1 MNRRVTIQTPLG
13 EALQFRQLVGREA
26 LSQLYAFDI
35 ELLGNSNAL
44 DPKALLGKA
53 ATVAV
58 ETEGGVRHLGG
69 IATRFGLQQEDAR
82 HSFYRLRLRPW
93 LWLATRRSDFRIF
106 QAKSVPDILMEVLAT
121 YGYPVEKKLTRAD
134 YRRWDY
140 CVQYHES
147 DFDFVARLCELEGI
161 YFYFRH
167 EAAQHVLVFADDI
180 AGSHSPLPGGE
191 EVRYHPLEKSGM
203 AGGPGQR
210 ERIYAWE
217 TAEDV
222 RPGHHYNDDYDF
234 EKPKAELSHL
244 RQMPPG
250 HDHDSHEQ
258 YEWPGGFTQ
267 HGDGETYARIRNEE
281 QLSQRSRV
289 TGRSNL
295 RELATGHTL
304 RLTGHPRADQNQQY
318 LLVGVSYHLQETL
331 QASEGKEGT
340 EGSVQ
345 RFAFDAQATSYP
357 WRPARTTARP
367 RTRGPQTA
375 MVVGPQGEQIWTDQ
389 YGRIKVQFH
398 WDRLGQ
404 DNENSSCWV
413 RVSTAWA
420 GSTFGMTSVPRIGM
434 EVIVDFLNGDPD
446 YPIVTGCVHNA
457 DTMPAWELPGQKH
470 LSGIRSRELGGG
482 RSNHLVLD
490 DTQGKIQAQ
499 LRSDHQASQLSVGHI
514 GRIEDTAGR
523 QEPRG
528 QGFELRTDG
537 HGALRAAK
545 GLLVTTE
552 PRVNAQAHTTDMGET
567 VARLTQARD
576 LHEGLSEAA
585 QAAKAHEAG
594 DQDEVTQGLKEQNDA
609 IKGQGGG
616 NSAQGE
622 FPELQEPHLVL
633 ASKAGIQSAAQG
645 STHIASNEHNAV
657 TSGGHTS
664 VSAGKSFL
672 VSAKNAVRM
681 FAHKAGMKLVAAS
694 ADIDISALK
703 DSVNV
708 LAKLNITQTANKI
721 TISAKEEVVINGG
734 SSYSRWNSGGIE
746 HGTSGTWREHASVHS
761 LVGPASEGKPS
772 LPNPTPLPRGQLDLY
787 HQYIKQSGEKRQG
800 VAQGDYTV
808 VDSEGGTHAGTLD
821 RNGFA
826 SVAGLPIGTAKV
838 TFGKDPRD
846 PWDEGSYFGTPDEWK
861 AKGATAGGGGE
872 SGSGVSGIGAEGGMG
887 SALGAVG
894 TGAMNGAQGL
904 LAGGGNALGA
914 AGALAGVAGLSSKA
928 AGAIGQVTQAAGVA
942 QQAVSAAQAV
952 QQGGAKALLGQASQ
966 AASGMAIQA
975 AGAKLGPMGVPITG
989 VMSGAV
995 NGGMNGV
1002 VNGAVN
1008 GTVNGAVNGAVG
1020 GAAGALKPGV
1030 STVAGNALPAGRT
1043 PGFMG

>member
-1 MNRRVTIQTPLG
+1 MSRRVSIQTPLG

-35 ELLGNSNAL
+35 ELLGSSNGI

-58 ETEGGVRHLGG
+58 ETEGGVRYLGG

-82 HSFYRLRLRPW
+82 HSFYRLQLRPW

-106 QAKSVPDILMEVLAT
+106 QGKSVPDIVMEVLGS
-121 YGYPVEKKLTRAD
+121 YGYPIEKKLTRGD

-147 DFDFVARLCELEGI
+147 DFNFVSRLCELEGL
-161 YFYFRH
+161 YFHFRH
-167 EAAQHVLVFADDI
+167 EASQHVLVFADDI
-180 AGSHSPLPGGE
+180 ANSHNPLPGGE

-203 AGGPGQR
+203 GQR

-217 TAEDV
+217 IAEEV

-250 HDHDSHEQ
+250 HDHDAYEQ
-258 YEWPGGFTQ
+258 YEWPGGFVQ

-281 QLSQRSRV
+281 QLSQRNRV

-318 LLVGVSYHLQETL
+318 LLVGVSYHLQENL
-331 QASEGKEGT
+331 QASEGADGT

-345 RFAFDAQATSYP
+345 RFAFEAQPTSYA
-357 WRPARTTARP
+357 WRPPRTTPRP

-375 MVVGPQGEQIWTDQ
+375 KVVGPAGEEIWTDQ

-398 WDRLGQ
+398 WDRIGQ

-420 GSTFGMTSVPRIGM
+420 GTTFGMTSVPRIGM

-482 RSNHLVLD
+482 RGNHIVLD
-490 DTQGKIQAQ
+490 DTAGKIQAQ

-523 QEPRG
+523 KEPRG

-537 HGALRAAK
+537 HGAVRSAK

-552 PRVNAQAHTTDMGET
+552 ARANAQAHMTDMGET
-567 VARLTQARD
+567 VGRLTQARD
-576 LHEGLSEAA
+576 MHEGLSEVARGA
-585 QAAKAHEAG
+585 QAHDAG
-594 DQDEVTQGLKEQNDA
+594 DQDEVTEILKAQNDA
-609 IKGQGGG
+609 IRGQGG
-616 NSAQGE
+616 NREQGD
-622 FPELQEPHLVL
+622 FPEFQEPHLTL
-633 ASKAGIQSAAQG
+633 ASARGLQTVAQG
-645 STHIASNEHNAV
+645 STHIVSSEHTAL

-664 VSAGKSFL
+664 VSAGKSLL
-672 VSAKNAVRM
+672 VSVQSAIRL
-681 FAHKAGMKLVAAS
+681 FAAKAGMRLVAAS
-694 ADIDISALK
+694 ADIDIKALK

-721 TISAKEEVVINGG
+721 TIQAKEEVVINGG
-734 SSYSRWNSGGIE
+734 SSYSRWSSGGIE
-746 HGTSGTWREHASVHS
+746 HGTSGTWREHAAVHS
-761 LVGPASEGKPS
+761 LVGPASEGKPA
-772 LPNPTPLPRGQLDLY
+772 LPNPPQVPKGQLDLY
-787 HQYIKQSGEKRQG
+787 HQYIKPTGEKHQG
-800 VAQGDYTV
+800 VAQGDFTV

-846 PWDEGSYFGTPDEWK
+846 PWEEGSYFGTPQDWK
-861 AKGATAGGGGE
+861 GKAPAGGGFDAAGAA
-872 SGSGVSGIGAEGGMG
+872 SGVSGLLGG
-887 SALGAVG
+887 
-894 TGAMNGAQGL
+894 
-904 LAGGGNALGA
+904 AGGGA
-914 AGALAGVAGLSSKA
+914 A
-928 AGAIGQVTQAAGVA
+928 
-942 QQAVSAAQAV
+942 AAQA
-952 QQGGAKALLGQASQ
+952 GGAGPRPQ
-966 AASGMAIQA
+966 
-975 AGAKLGPMGVPITG
+975 GARQLGP
-989 VMSGAV
+989 
-995 NGGMNGV
+995 
-1002 VNGAVN
+1002 
-1008 GTVNGAVNGAVG
+1008 
-1020 GAAGALKPGV
+1020 AAA
-1030 STVAGNALPAGRT
+1030 APAPAPQPR
-1043 PGFMG
+1043 

>member
-1 MNRRVTIQTPLG
+1 MSRRVSIQTPLG

-35 ELLGNSNAL
+35 ELLGSSNGI

-58 ETEGGVRHLGG
+58 ETEGGVRYLGG

-82 HSFYRLRLRPW
+82 HSFYRLQLRPW

-106 QAKSVPDILMEVLAT
+106 QGKSVPDIVMEVLGS
-121 YGYPVEKKLTRAD
+121 YGYPIEKKLTRGD

-147 DFDFVARLCELEGI
+147 DFNFVSRLCELEGL
-161 YFYFRH
+161 YFHFRH
-167 EAAQHVLVFADDI
+167 EASQHVLVFADDI
-180 AGSHSPLPGGE
+180 ANSHNPLPGGE

-203 AGGPGQR
+203 GQR

-217 TAEDV
+217 IAEEV

-250 HDHDSHEQ
+250 HDHDAYEQ
-258 YEWPGGFTQ
+258 YEWPGGFVQ

-281 QLSQRSRV
+281 QLSQRNRV

-318 LLVGVSYHLQETL
+318 LLVGVSYHLQENL
-331 QASEGKEGT
+331 QASEGADGT

-345 RFAFDAQATSYP
+345 RFAFEAQPTSYA
-357 WRPARTTARP
+357 WRPQRTTPRP

-375 MVVGPQGEQIWTDQ
+375 KVVGPAGEEIWTDQ

-398 WDRLGQ
+398 WDRIGQ

-420 GSTFGMTSVPRIGM
+420 GTTFGMTSVPRIGM

-482 RSNHLVLD
+482 RGNHIVLD
-490 DTQGKIQAQ
+490 DTAGKIQAQ

-523 QEPRG
+523 KEPRG

-537 HGALRAAK
+537 HGAVRSAK

-552 PRVNAQAHTTDMGET
+552 ARANAQAHMTDMGET
-567 VARLTQARD
+567 VGRLTQARD
-576 LHEGLSEAA
+576 MHEGLSEVARGA
-585 QAAKAHEAG
+585 QAHDAG
-594 DQDEVTQGLKEQNDA
+594 DQDEVTEILKAQNDA
-609 IKGQGGG
+609 IRGQGG
-616 NSAQGE
+616 NREQGD
-622 FPELQEPHLVL
+622 FPEFQEPHLTL
-633 ASKAGIQSAAQG
+633 ASARGLQTVAQG
-645 STHIASNEHNAV
+645 STHIVSSEHTAL

-664 VSAGKSFL
+664 VSAGKSLL
-672 VSAKNAVRM
+672 VSVQSAIRL
-681 FAHKAGMKLVAAS
+681 FAAKAGMRLVAAS
-694 ADIDISALK
+694 ADIDIKALK

-721 TISAKEEVVINGG
+721 TIQAKEEVVINGG
-734 SSYSRWNSGGIE
+734 SSYSRWSSGGIE
-746 HGTSGTWREHASVHS
+746 HGTSGTWREHAAVHS
-761 LVGPASEGKPS
+761 LVGPASEGKPA
-772 LPNPTPLPRGQLDLY
+772 LPNPPQVPKGQLDLY
-787 HQYIKQSGEKRQG
+787 HQYIKPTGEKHQG
-800 VAQGDYTV
+800 VAQGDFTV

-846 PWDEGSYFGTPDEWK
+846 PWEEGSYFGTPQDWK
-861 AKGATAGGGGE
+861 GKAPAGGGFDAAGAA
-872 SGSGVSGIGAEGGMG
+872 SGVSGLLGG
-887 SALGAVG
+887 
-894 TGAMNGAQGL
+894 
-904 LAGGGNALGA
+904 AGGGA
-914 AGALAGVAGLSSKA
+914 AAALAGVAGTGSKA
-928 AGAIGQVTQAAGVA
+928 ASLLGQASEAAATA
-942 QQAVSAAQAV
+942 QQAVGAAQAIR
-952 QQGGAKALLGQASQ
+952 QGGAKAMLGQARQ
-966 AASGMAIQA
+966 AATGMAAQA
-975 AGAKLGPMGVPITG
+975 AGARLGPMGAPVTAIANMAGG
-989 VMSGAV
+989 VAK
-995 NGGMNGV
+995 GGLP
-1002 VNGAVN
+1002 A
-1008 GTVNGAVNGAVG
+1008 
-1020 GAAGALKPGV
+1020 AAGTPAL
-1030 STVAGNALPAGRT
+1030 AGRT

>member
-1 MNRRVTIQTPLG
+1 MNRRVSIQTPLG
-13 EALQFRQLVGREA
+13 DALQFRQLVGREA
-26 LSQLYAFDI
+26 LSQLYSFDVD
-35 ELLGNSNAL
+35 LLGNSNAL
-44 DPKALLGKA
+44 DPKAMLGKA
-53 ATVAV
+53 ASVTV
-58 ETEGGVRHLGG
+58 ETEGGVRYLGG

-106 QAKSVPDILMEVLAT
+106 QGKRVPEILTEVLGS
-121 YGYPVEKKLTRAD
+121 YGYPVEQKLSRGD
-134 YRRWDY
+134 YRVWDY

-147 DFDFVARLCELEGI
+147 DFDFVSRLCELEGI
-161 YFYFRH
+161 YYYFRH
-167 EAAQHVLVFADDI
+167 EASQHVLVFADDI

-203 AGGPGQR
+203 GQR

-217 TAEDV
+217 IAEEV

-250 HDHDSHEQ
+250 HDHDGYEQ

-281 QLSQRSRV
+281 QLTQRSRV
-289 TGRSNL
+289 TGRANL
-295 RELATGHTL
+295 REMATGHTL
-304 RLTGHPRADQNQQY
+304 RLTGHPKADQNQQY
-318 LLVGVSYHLQETL
+318 LLVGVSYHLQENL
-331 QASEGKEGT
+331 QASEGAEGA

-345 RFAFDAQATSYP
+345 RFAFDAQPTSYP
-357 WRPARTTARP
+357 WRPARTTPKP

-398 WDRLGQ
+398 WDRIGQ
-404 DNENSSCWV
+404 ENEQSSCWV

-420 GSTFGMTSVPRIGM
+420 GATFGMTSVPRIGM

-482 RSNHLVLD
+482 RGNHLVLD

-537 HGALRAAK
+537 HGALRAAR

-552 PRVNAQAHTTDMGET
+552 PRANAQAHTTDMGET

-576 LHEGLSEAA
+576 LHEGLSQAA
-585 QAAKAHEAG
+585 QEAQAHEVG
-594 DQDEVTQGLKEQNDA
+594 DQDEVTQELKAQNDA
-609 IKGQGGG
+609 IKGQGG
-616 NSAQGE
+616 NPAQGE
-622 FPELQEPHLVL
+622 FPEFQAPHLAL

-645 STHIASNEHNAV
+645 STHVVSNEHNAL

-672 VSAKNAVRM
+672 VSAKNAVRL
-681 FAHKAGMKLVAAS
+681 FAHKAGMKLVAAT

-734 SSYSRWNSGGIE
+734 SSYSRWTSGGIE
-746 HGTSGTWREHASVHS
+746 HGTSGTWREHAAVHS

-772 LPNPTPLPRGQLDLY
+772 LPSPAPLPKGQLDLY
-787 HQYIKQSGEKRQG
+787 HQYIKPTGEKRQG

-846 PWDEGSYFGTPDEWK
+846 PWEEGSYFGTPDEWK
-861 AKGATAGGGGE
+861 AKGANAGGAAGAGGGVSGLAG
-872 SGSGVSGIGAEGGMG
+872 SGSGAGAAAGGFG
-887 SALGAVG
+887 SALGAAG
-894 TGAMNGAQGL
+894 TGAMSGVQGL
-904 LAGGGNALGA
+904 LAGGGNAAGA

-928 AGAIGQVTQAAGVA
+928 AGTIGQVTQAAGMA

-966 AASGMAIQA
+966 AATGMAVQA
-975 AGAKLGPMGVPITG
+975 AGAKLGPMGVPMTG
-989 VMSGAV
+989 VMGGA
-995 NGGMNGV
+995 
-1002 VNGAVN
+1002 
-1008 GTVNGAVNGAVG
+1008 VNGAVNGAMNGVAGGMAGGVAGGVG
-1020 GAAGALKPGV
+1020 AGGLKQGAA
-1030 STVAGNALPAGRT
+1030 TVAGNALPAGRT

>member
-1 MNRRVTIQTPLG
+1 MSRRVSIQTPLG

-35 ELLGNSNAL
+35 ELLGSSNGI

-58 ETEGGVRHLGG
+58 ETEGGVRYLGG

-82 HSFYRLRLRPW
+82 HSFYRLQLRPW

-106 QAKSVPDILMEVLAT
+106 QGKSVPDIVMEVLGS
-121 YGYPVEKKLTRAD
+121 YGYPIEKKLTRGD

-147 DFDFVARLCELEGI
+147 DFNFVSRLCELEGL
-161 YFYFRH
+161 YFHFRH
-167 EAAQHVLVFADDI
+167 EASQHVLVFADDI
-180 AGSHSPLPGGE
+180 ANSHNPLPGGE

-203 AGGPGQR
+203 GQR

-217 TAEDV
+217 IAEEV

-250 HDHDSHEQ
+250 HDHDAYEQ
-258 YEWPGGFTQ
+258 YEWPGGFVQ

-281 QLSQRSRV
+281 QLSQRNRV

-318 LLVGVSYHLQETL
+318 LLVGVSYHLQENL
-331 QASEGKEGT
+331 QASEGADGT

-345 RFAFDAQATSYP
+345 RFAFEAQPTSYA
-357 WRPARTTARP
+357 WRPPRTTPRP

-375 MVVGPQGEQIWTDQ
+375 KVVGPAGEEIWTDQ

-398 WDRLGQ
+398 WDRIGQ

-420 GSTFGMTSVPRIGM
+420 GTTFGMTSVPRIGM

-482 RSNHLVLD
+482 RGNHIVLD
-490 DTQGKIQAQ
+490 DTAGKIQAQ

-523 QEPRG
+523 KEPRG

-537 HGALRAAK
+537 HGAVRSAK

-552 PRVNAQAHTTDMGET
+552 ARANAQAHMTDMGET
-567 VARLTQARD
+567 VGRLTQARD
-576 LHEGLSEAA
+576 MHEGLSEVARGA
-585 QAAKAHEAG
+585 QAHDAG
-594 DQDEVTQGLKEQNDA
+594 DQDEVTEILKAQNDA
-609 IKGQGGG
+609 IRGQGG
-616 NSAQGE
+616 NREQGD
-622 FPELQEPHLVL
+622 FPEFQEPHLTL
-633 ASKAGIQSAAQG
+633 ASARGLQTVAQG
-645 STHIASNEHNAV
+645 STHIVSSEHTAL

-664 VSAGKSFL
+664 VSAGKSLL
-672 VSAKNAVRM
+672 VSVQSAIRL
-681 FAHKAGMKLVAAS
+681 FAAKAGMRLVAAS
-694 ADIDISALK
+694 ADIDIKALK

-721 TISAKEEVVINGG
+721 TIQAKEEVVINGG
-734 SSYSRWNSGGIE
+734 SSYSRWSSGGIE
-746 HGTSGTWREHASVHS
+746 HGTSGTWREHAAVHS
-761 LVGPASEGKPS
+761 LVGPASEGKPA
-772 LPNPTPLPRGQLDLY
+772 LPNPPQVPKGQLDLY
-787 HQYIKQSGEKRQG
+787 HQYIKPTGEKHQG
-800 VAQGDYTV
+800 VAQGDFTV

-846 PWDEGSYFGTPDEWK
+846 PWEEGSYFGTPQDWK
-861 AKGATAGGGGE
+861 GKAPAGGGFDAAGAA
-872 SGSGVSGIGAEGGMG
+872 SGVSGLLGG
-887 SALGAVG
+887 
-894 TGAMNGAQGL
+894 
-904 LAGGGNALGA
+904 AGGGA
-914 AGALAGVAGLSSKA
+914 AAALAGVAGTGSKA
-928 AGAIGQVTQAAGVA
+928 ASLLGQASEAAATA
-942 QQAVSAAQAV
+942 QQAVGAAQAIR
-952 QQGGAKALLGQASQ
+952 QGGAKAMLGQARQ
-966 AASGMAIQA
+966 AATGMATQA
-975 AGAKLGPMGVPITG
+975 AGARLGPMGAPVTAIAN
-989 VMSGAV
+989 MA
-995 NGGMNGV
+995 
-1002 VNGAVN
+1002 
-1008 GTVNGAVNGAVG
+1008 G
-1020 GAAGALKPGV
+1020 GAAKGGLPAAAGTPAL
-1030 STVAGNALPAGRT
+1030 AGRT

>member
-1 MNRRVTIQTPLG
+1 MSRRVSIQTPLG

-35 ELLGNSNAL
+35 ELLGSSNGI

-58 ETEGGVRHLGG
+58 ETEGGVRYLGG

-82 HSFYRLRLRPW
+82 HSFYRLQLRPW

-106 QAKSVPDILMEVLAT
+106 QGKSVPDIVMEVLGS
-121 YGYPVEKKLTRAD
+121 YGYPIEKKLTRGD

-147 DFDFVARLCELEGI
+147 DFNFVSRLCELEGL
-161 YFYFRH
+161 YFHFRH
-167 EAAQHVLVFADDI
+167 EASQHVLVFADDI
-180 AGSHSPLPGGE
+180 ANSHNPLPGGE

-203 AGGPGQR
+203 GQR

-217 TAEDV
+217 IAEEV

-250 HDHDSHEQ
+250 HDHDAYEQ
-258 YEWPGGFTQ
+258 YEWPGGFVQ

-281 QLSQRSRV
+281 QLSQRNRV

-318 LLVGVSYHLQETL
+318 LLVGVSYHLQENL
-331 QASEGKEGT
+331 QASEGADGT

-345 RFAFDAQATSYP
+345 RFAFEAQPTSYA
-357 WRPARTTARP
+357 WRPQRTTPRP

-375 MVVGPQGEQIWTDQ
+375 KVVGPAGEEIWTDQ

-398 WDRLGQ
+398 WDRIGQ

-420 GSTFGMTSVPRIGM
+420 GTTFGMTSVPRIGM

-482 RSNHLVLD
+482 RGNHIVLD
-490 DTQGKIQAQ
+490 DTAGKIQAQ

-523 QEPRG
+523 KEPRG

-537 HGALRAAK
+537 HGAVRSAK

-552 PRVNAQAHTTDMGET
+552 ARANAQAHMTDMGET
-567 VARLTQARD
+567 VGRLTQARD
-576 LHEGLSEAA
+576 MHEGLSEVARGA
-585 QAAKAHEAG
+585 QAHDAG
-594 DQDEVTQGLKEQNDA
+594 DQDEVTEILKAQNDA
-609 IKGQGGG
+609 IRGQGG
-616 NSAQGE
+616 NREQGD
-622 FPELQEPHLVL
+622 FPEFQEPHLTL
-633 ASKAGIQSAAQG
+633 ASARGLQTVAQG
-645 STHIASNEHNAV
+645 STHIVSSEHTAL

-664 VSAGKSFL
+664 VSAGKSLL
-672 VSAKNAVRM
+672 VSVQSAIRL
-681 FAHKAGMKLVAAS
+681 FAAKAGMRLVAAS
-694 ADIDISALK
+694 ADIDIKALK

-721 TISAKEEVVINGG
+721 TIQAKEEVVINGG
-734 SSYSRWNSGGIE
+734 SSYSRWSSGGIE
-746 HGTSGTWREHASVHS
+746 HGTSGTWREHAAVHS
-761 LVGPASEGKPS
+761 LVGPASEGKPA
-772 LPNPTPLPRGQLDLY
+772 LPNPPQVPKGQLDLY
-787 HQYIKQSGEKRQG
+787 HQYIKPTGEKHQG
-800 VAQGDYTV
+800 VAQGDFTV

-846 PWDEGSYFGTPDEWK
+846 PWEEGSYFGTPQDWK
-861 AKGATAGGGGE
+861 GKAPAGGGFDAAGAA
-872 SGSGVSGIGAEGGMG
+872 SGVSGLLGG
-887 SALGAVG
+887 
-894 TGAMNGAQGL
+894 
-904 LAGGGNALGA
+904 AGGGA
-914 AGALAGVAGLSSKA
+914 AAALAGVAGTGSKA
-928 AGAIGQVTQAAGVA
+928 ASLLGQASEAAATA
-942 QQAVSAAQAV
+942 QQAVGAAQAIR
-952 QQGGAKALLGQASQ
+952 QGGAKAMLGQARQ
-966 AASGMAIQA
+966 AATGMAAQA
-975 AGAKLGPMGVPITG
+975 AGARLGPMGAPVTAIANMAGG
-989 VMSGAV
+989 VAKG
-995 NGGMNGV
+995 
-1002 VNGAVN
+1002 
-1008 GTVNGAVNGAVG
+1008 
-1020 GAAGALKPGV
+1020 
-1030 STVAGNALPAGRT
+1030 
-1043 PGFMG
+1043 

>member
-1 MNRRVTIQTPLG
+1 MSRRVSIQTPLG

-35 ELLGNSNAL
+35 ELLGSSNGI

-58 ETEGGVRHLGG
+58 ETEGGVRYLGG

-82 HSFYRLRLRPW
+82 HSFYRLQLRPW

-106 QAKSVPDILMEVLAT
+106 QGKSVPDIVMEVLGS
-121 YGYPVEKKLTRAD
+121 YGYPIEKKLTRGD

-147 DFDFVARLCELEGI
+147 DFNFVSRLCELEGL
-161 YFYFRH
+161 YFHFRH
-167 EAAQHVLVFADDI
+167 EASQHVLVFADDI
-180 AGSHSPLPGGE
+180 ANSHNPLPGGE

-203 AGGPGQR
+203 GQR

-217 TAEDV
+217 IAEEV

-250 HDHDSHEQ
+250 HDHDAYEQ
-258 YEWPGGFTQ
+258 YEWPGGFVQ

-281 QLSQRSRV
+281 QLSQRNRV

-318 LLVGVSYHLQETL
+318 LLVGVSYHLQENL
-331 QASEGKEGT
+331 QASEGADGT

-345 RFAFDAQATSYP
+345 RFAFEAQPTSYA
-357 WRPARTTARP
+357 WRPPRTTPRP

-375 MVVGPQGEQIWTDQ
+375 KVVGPAGEEIWTDQ

-398 WDRLGQ
+398 WDRIGQ

-420 GSTFGMTSVPRIGM
+420 GTTFGMTSVPRIGM

-482 RSNHLVLD
+482 RGNHIVLD
-490 DTQGKIQAQ
+490 DTAGKIQAQ

-523 QEPRG
+523 KEPRG

-537 HGALRAAK
+537 HGAVRSAK

-552 PRVNAQAHTTDMGET
+552 ARANAQAHMTDMGET
-567 VARLTQARD
+567 VGRLTQARD
-576 LHEGLSEAA
+576 MHEGLSEVARGA
-585 QAAKAHEAG
+585 QAHDAG
-594 DQDEVTQGLKEQNDA
+594 DQDEVTEILKAQNDA
-609 IKGQGGG
+609 IRGQGG
-616 NSAQGE
+616 NREQGD
-622 FPELQEPHLVL
+622 FPEFQEPHLTL
-633 ASKAGIQSAAQG
+633 ASARGLQTVAQG
-645 STHIASNEHNAV
+645 STHIVSSEHTAL

-664 VSAGKSFL
+664 VSAGKSLL
-672 VSAKNAVRM
+672 VSVQSAIRL
-681 FAHKAGMKLVAAS
+681 FAAKAGMRLVAAS
-694 ADIDISALK
+694 ADIDIKALK

-721 TISAKEEVVINGG
+721 TIQAKEEVVINGG
-734 SSYSRWNSGGIE
+734 SSYSRWSSGGIE
-746 HGTSGTWREHASVHS
+746 HGTSGTWREHAAVHS
-761 LVGPASEGKPS
+761 LVGPASEGKPA
-772 LPNPTPLPRGQLDLY
+772 LPNPPQVPKGQLDLY
-787 HQYIKQSGEKRQG
+787 HQYIKPTGEKHQG
-800 VAQGDYTV
+800 VAQGDFTV

-846 PWDEGSYFGTPDEWK
+846 PWEEGSYFGTPQDWK
-861 AKGATAGGGGE
+861 GKAPAGGGFDAAGAA
-872 SGSGVSGIGAEGGMG
+872 SGVSGLLGG
-887 SALGAVG
+887 
-894 TGAMNGAQGL
+894 
-904 LAGGGNALGA
+904 AGGGA
-914 AGALAGVAGLSSKA
+914 AAALAGVAGTGSKA
-928 AGAIGQVTQAAGVA
+928 ASLLGQASEAAATA
-942 QQAVSAAQAV
+942 QQAVGAAQAIR
-952 QQGGAKALLGQASQ
+952 QGGAKAMLGQARQ
-966 AASGMAIQA
+966 AATGMATQA
-975 AGAKLGPMGVPITG
+975 AGARLGPMGAPVTAIANMAGG
-989 VMSGAV
+989 VAK
-995 NGGMNGV
+995 GGLP
-1002 VNGAVN
+1002 A
-1008 GTVNGAVNGAVG
+1008 
-1020 GAAGALKPGV
+1020 AAGTPAL
-1030 STVAGNALPAGRT
+1030 AGRT

>member
-1 MNRRVTIQTPLG
+1 MSRRVSIQTPLG

-35 ELLGNSNAL
+35 ELLGSSNGI

-58 ETEGGVRHLGG
+58 ETEGGVRYLGG

-82 HSFYRLRLRPW
+82 HSFYRLQLRPW

-106 QAKSVPDILMEVLAT
+106 QGKSVPDIVMEVLGS
-121 YGYPVEKKLTRAD
+121 YGYPIEKKLTRGD

-147 DFDFVARLCELEGI
+147 DFNFVSRLCELEGL
-161 YFYFRH
+161 YFHFRH
-167 EAAQHVLVFADDI
+167 EASQHVLVFADDI
-180 AGSHSPLPGGE
+180 ANSHNPLPGGE

-203 AGGPGQR
+203 GQR

-217 TAEDV
+217 IAEEV

-250 HDHDSHEQ
+250 HDHDAYEQ
-258 YEWPGGFTQ
+258 YEWPGGFVQ

-281 QLSQRSRV
+281 QLSQRNRV

-318 LLVGVSYHLQETL
+318 LLVGVSYHLQENL
-331 QASEGKEGT
+331 QASEGADGT

-345 RFAFDAQATSYP
+345 RFAFEAQPTSYA
-357 WRPARTTARP
+357 WRPQRTTPRP

-375 MVVGPQGEQIWTDQ
+375 KVVGPAGEEIWTDQ

-398 WDRLGQ
+398 WDRIGQ

-420 GSTFGMTSVPRIGM
+420 GTTFGMTSVPRIGM

-482 RSNHLVLD
+482 RGNHIVLD
-490 DTQGKIQAQ
+490 DTAGKIQAQ

-523 QEPRG
+523 KEPRG

-537 HGALRAAK
+537 HGAVRSAK

-552 PRVNAQAHTTDMGET
+552 ARANAQAHMTDMGET
-567 VARLTQARD
+567 VGRLTQARD
-576 LHEGLSEAA
+576 MHEGLSEVARGA
-585 QAAKAHEAG
+585 QAHDAG
-594 DQDEVTQGLKEQNDA
+594 DQDEVTEILKAQNDA
-609 IKGQGGG
+609 IRGQGG
-616 NSAQGE
+616 NREQGD
-622 FPELQEPHLVL
+622 FPEFQEPHLTL
-633 ASKAGIQSAAQG
+633 ASARGLQTVAQG
-645 STHIASNEHNAV
+645 STHIVSSEHTAL

-664 VSAGKSFL
+664 VSAGKSLL
-672 VSAKNAVRM
+672 VSVQSAIRL
-681 FAHKAGMKLVAAS
+681 FAAKAGMRLVAAS
-694 ADIDISALK
+694 ADIDIKALK

-721 TISAKEEVVINGG
+721 TIQAKEEVVINGG
-734 SSYSRWNSGGIE
+734 SSYSRWSSGGIE
-746 HGTSGTWREHASVHS
+746 HGTSGTWREHAAVHS
-761 LVGPASEGKPS
+761 LVGPASEGKPA
-772 LPNPTPLPRGQLDLY
+772 LPNPPQVPKGQLDLY
-787 HQYIKQSGEKRQG
+787 HQYIKPTGEKHQG
-800 VAQGDYTV
+800 VAQGDFTV
-808 VDSEGGTHAGTLD
+808 VDSEGGTHSGTLD

-846 PWDEGSYFGTPDEWK
+846 PWEEGSYFGTPQDWK
-861 AKGATAGGGGE
+861 GKAPAGGGFDAAGAA
-872 SGSGVSGIGAEGGMG
+872 SGVSGLLGG
-887 SALGAVG
+887 
-894 TGAMNGAQGL
+894 
-904 LAGGGNALGA
+904 AGGGA
-914 AGALAGVAGLSSKA
+914 AAALAGVAGTGSKA
-928 AGAIGQVTQAAGVA
+928 ASLLGQASEAAATA
-942 QQAVSAAQAV
+942 QQAVGAAQAIR
-952 QQGGAKALLGQASQ
+952 QGGAKAMLGQARQ
-966 AASGMAIQA
+966 AATGMATQA
-975 AGAKLGPMGVPITG
+975 AGARLGPMGAPVTAIAN
-989 VMSGAV
+989 MA
-995 NGGMNGV
+995 
-1002 VNGAVN
+1002 
-1008 GTVNGAVNGAVG
+1008 G
-1020 GAAGALKPGV
+1020 GAAKGGLPAAAGTPAL
-1030 STVAGNALPAGRT
+1030 AGRT

>member
-1 MNRRVTIQTPLG
+1 MSRRVSIQTPLG

-35 ELLGNSNAL
+35 ELLGSSNGI

-58 ETEGGVRHLGG
+58 ETEGGVRYLGG

-82 HSFYRLRLRPW
+82 HSFYRLQLRPW

-106 QAKSVPDILMEVLAT
+106 QGKSVPDIVMEVLGS
-121 YGYPVEKKLTRAD
+121 YGYPIEKKLTRGD

-147 DFDFVARLCELEGI
+147 DFNFVSRLCELEGL
-161 YFYFRH
+161 YFHFRH
-167 EAAQHVLVFADDI
+167 EASQHVLVFADDI
-180 AGSHSPLPGGE
+180 ANSHNPLPGGE

-203 AGGPGQR
+203 GQR

-217 TAEDV
+217 IAEEV

-250 HDHDSHEQ
+250 HDHDAYEQ
-258 YEWPGGFTQ
+258 YEWPGGFVQ

-281 QLSQRSRV
+281 QLSQRNRV

-318 LLVGVSYHLQETL
+318 LLVGVSYHLRENL
-331 QASEGKEGT
+331 QASEGADGT

-345 RFAFDAQATSYP
+345 RFAFEAQPTSYA
-357 WRPARTTARP
+357 WRPQRTTPRP

-375 MVVGPQGEQIWTDQ
+375 KVVGPAGEEIWTDQ

-398 WDRLGQ
+398 WDRIGQ

-420 GSTFGMTSVPRIGM
+420 GTTFGMTSVPRIGM

-482 RSNHLVLD
+482 RGNHIVLD
-490 DTQGKIQAQ
+490 DTAGKIQAQ

-523 QEPRG
+523 KEPRG

-537 HGALRAAK
+537 HGAVRSAK

-552 PRVNAQAHTTDMGET
+552 ARANAQAHMTDMGET
-567 VARLTQARD
+567 VGRLTQARD
-576 LHEGLSEAA
+576 MHEGLSEVARGA
-585 QAAKAHEAG
+585 QAHDAG
-594 DQDEVTQGLKEQNDA
+594 DQDEVTEILKAQNDA
-609 IKGQGGG
+609 IRGQGG
-616 NSAQGE
+616 NREQGD
-622 FPELQEPHLVL
+622 FPEFQEPHLTL
-633 ASKAGIQSAAQG
+633 ASARGLQTVAQG
-645 STHIASNEHNAV
+645 STHIVSSEHTAL

-664 VSAGKSFL
+664 VSAGKSLL
-672 VSAKNAVRM
+672 VSVQSAIRL
-681 FAHKAGMKLVAAS
+681 FAAKAGMRLVAAS
-694 ADIDISALK
+694 ADIDIKALK

-721 TISAKEEVVINGG
+721 TIQAKEEVVINGG
-734 SSYSRWNSGGIE
+734 SSYSRWSSGGIE
-746 HGTSGTWREHASVHS
+746 HGTSGTWREHAAVHS
-761 LVGPASEGKPS
+761 LVGPASEGKPA
-772 LPNPTPLPRGQLDLY
+772 LPNPPQVPKGQLDLY
-787 HQYIKQSGEKRQG
+787 HQYIKPTGEKHQG
-800 VAQGDYTV
+800 VAQGDFTV
-808 VDSEGGTHAGTLD
+808 VDSEGGTHSGTLD

-846 PWDEGSYFGTPDEWK
+846 PWEEGSYFGTPQDWK
-861 AKGATAGGGGE
+861 GKAPAGGGFDAAGAA
-872 SGSGVSGIGAEGGMG
+872 SGVSGLLGG
-887 SALGAVG
+887 
-894 TGAMNGAQGL
+894 
-904 LAGGGNALGA
+904 AGGGA
-914 AGALAGVAGLSSKA
+914 AAALAGVAGTGSKA
-928 AGAIGQVTQAAGVA
+928 ASLLGQASEAAATA
-942 QQAVSAAQAV
+942 QQAVGAAQAIR
-952 QQGGAKALLGQASQ
+952 QGGAKAMLGQARQ
-966 AASGMAIQA
+966 AATGMATQA
-975 AGAKLGPMGVPITG
+975 AGARLGPMGAPVTAIAN
-989 VMSGAV
+989 MA
-995 NGGMNGV
+995 
-1002 VNGAVN
+1002 
-1008 GTVNGAVNGAVG
+1008 G
-1020 GAAGALKPGV
+1020 GAAKGGLPAAAGTPAL
-1030 STVAGNALPAGRT
+1030 AGRT

>member
-1 MNRRVTIQTPLG
+1 MSRRVSIQTPLG

-35 ELLGNSNAL
+35 ELLGSSNGI

-58 ETEGGVRHLGG
+58 ETEGGVRYLGG

-82 HSFYRLRLRPW
+82 HSFYRLQLRPW

-106 QAKSVPDILMEVLAT
+106 QGKSVPDIVMEVLGS
-121 YGYPVEKKLTRAD
+121 YGYPIEKKLTRGD

-147 DFDFVARLCELEGI
+147 DFNFVSRLCELEGL
-161 YFYFRH
+161 YFHFRH
-167 EAAQHVLVFADDI
+167 EASQHVLVFADDI
-180 AGSHSPLPGGE
+180 ANSHNPLPGGE

-203 AGGPGQR
+203 GQR

-217 TAEDV
+217 IAEEV

-250 HDHDSHEQ
+250 HDHDAYEQ
-258 YEWPGGFTQ
+258 YEWPGGFVQ

-281 QLSQRSRV
+281 QLSQRNRV

-304 RLTGHPRADQNQQY
+304 RLTGHPRADQSQQY
-318 LLVGVSYHLQETL
+318 LLVGVSYHLQENL
-331 QASEGKEGT
+331 QASEGADGT

-345 RFAFDAQATSYP
+345 RFAFEAQPTSYA
-357 WRPARTTARP
+357 WRPPRTTPRP

-375 MVVGPQGEQIWTDQ
+375 KVVGPAGEEIWTDQ

-398 WDRLGQ
+398 WDRIGQ

-420 GSTFGMTSVPRIGM
+420 GTTFGMTSVPRIGM

-482 RSNHLVLD
+482 RGNHIVLD
-490 DTQGKIQAQ
+490 DTAGKIQAQ

-523 QEPRG
+523 KEPRG

-537 HGALRAAK
+537 HGAVRSAK

-552 PRVNAQAHTTDMGET
+552 ARANAQAHMTDMGET
-567 VARLTQARD
+567 VGRLTQARD
-576 LHEGLSEAA
+576 MHEGLSEVARGA
-585 QAAKAHEAG
+585 QAHDAG
-594 DQDEVTQGLKEQNDA
+594 DQDEVTEILKAQNDA
-609 IKGQGGG
+609 IRGQGG
-616 NSAQGE
+616 NREQGD
-622 FPELQEPHLVL
+622 FPEFQEPHLTL
-633 ASKAGIQSAAQG
+633 ASARGLQTVAQG
-645 STHIASNEHNAV
+645 STHIVSSEHTAL

-664 VSAGKSFL
+664 VSAGKSLL
-672 VSAKNAVRM
+672 VSVQSAIRL
-681 FAHKAGMKLVAAS
+681 FAAKAGMRLVAAS
-694 ADIDISALK
+694 ADIDIKALK

-721 TISAKEEVVINGG
+721 TIQAKEEVVINGG
-734 SSYSRWNSGGIE
+734 SSYSRWSSGGIE
-746 HGTSGTWREHASVHS
+746 HGTSGTWREHAAVHS
-761 LVGPASEGKPS
+761 LVGPASEGKPA
-772 LPNPTPLPRGQLDLY
+772 LPNPPQVPKGQLDLY
-787 HQYIKQSGEKRQG
+787 HQYIKPTGEKHQG
-800 VAQGDYTV
+800 VAQGDFTV

-846 PWDEGSYFGTPDEWK
+846 PWEEGSYFGTPQDWK
-861 AKGATAGGGGE
+861 GKAPAGGGFDAAGAA
-872 SGSGVSGIGAEGGMG
+872 SGVSGLLGG
-887 SALGAVG
+887 
-894 TGAMNGAQGL
+894 
-904 LAGGGNALGA
+904 AGGGA
-914 AGALAGVAGLSSKA
+914 AAALAGVAGTGSKA
-928 AGAIGQVTQAAGVA
+928 ASLLGQASEAAATA
-942 QQAVSAAQAV
+942 QQAVGAAQAIR
-952 QQGGAKALLGQASQ
+952 QGGAKAMLGQARQ
-966 AASGMAIQA
+966 AATGMATQA
-975 AGAKLGPMGVPITG
+975 AGARLGPMGAPVTAIANMAGG
-989 VMSGAV
+989 VAK
-995 NGGMNGV
+995 GGLP
-1002 VNGAVN
+1002 A
-1008 GTVNGAVNGAVG
+1008 
-1020 GAAGALKPGV
+1020 AAGTPAL
-1030 STVAGNALPAGRT
+1030 AGRT

>member
-1 MNRRVTIQTPLG
+1 MTRRVNIETPAG

-26 LSQLYAFDI
+26 LSQLYAFDV
-35 ELLGNSNAL
+35 ELLGNSNAI
-44 DPKALLGKA
+44 DPKSLLGKA
-53 ATVAV
+53 CNVSV
-58 ETEGGVRHLGG
+58 ETEGGVRYLGG

-106 QAKSVPDILMEVLAT
+106 QGKSVPEIVMEVLGR
-121 YGYPVEKKLTRAD
+121 YGHPIEQKLSRGD

-147 DFDFVARLCELEGI
+147 DFDFVSRLCELEGI
-161 YFYFRH
+161 YYHFRH
-167 EAAQHVLVFADDI
+167 EASQHVLVFADDI
-180 AGSHSPLPGGE
+180 ANSHSPLPGGE

-203 AGGPGQR
+203 GQR

-217 TAEDV
+217 IAEEV
-222 RPGHHYNDDYDF
+222 RSGHHYNDDYDF

-250 HDHDSHEQ
+250 HDHDAFEN
-258 YEWPGGFTQ
+258 YEWPGGFVQ

-289 TGRSNL
+289 TGRANL

-304 RLTGHPRADQNQQY
+304 RLTGHPKADQNQQY
-318 LLVGVSYHLQETL
+318 LLVGVSYHLQENL
-331 QASEGKEGT
+331 QASEGVEGT

-345 RFAFDAQATSYP
+345 RFAFEAQPTSYA
-357 WRPARTTARP
+357 WRAPRTTPKP

-375 MVVGPQGEQIWTDQ
+375 MVVGPAGEEIWTDQ

-420 GSTFGMTSVPRIGM
+420 GATFGMTSVPRVGM

-457 DTMPAWELPGQKH
+457 DTMPSWELPGQKH

-482 RSNHLVLD
+482 RGNHLVLD

-499 LRSDHQASQLSVGHI
+499 LRSDHQSSQLSVGHI

-523 QEPRG
+523 KEPRG

-537 HGALRAAK
+537 HGVLRSGK

-552 PRVNAQAHTTDMGET
+552 ARPNAQAHATDMGET
-567 VARLTQARD
+567 VGRLTQARD
-576 LHEGLSEAA
+576 LHEGLSGLA
-585 QAAKAHEAG
+585 QGAQAHEAG
-594 DQDEVTQGLKEQNDA
+594 DQDEVTTSIKEQNDA
-609 IKGQGGG
+609 IKGQGG
-616 NSAQGE
+616 NREQGD
-622 FPELQEPHLVL
+622 FPEFQESHLTL
-633 ASKAGIQSAAQG
+633 ASAKGLQTVAQG
-645 STHIASNEHNAV
+645 STHVVSNEHTAL

-664 VSAGKSFL
+664 VSAGKSML
-672 VSAKNAVRM
+672 VSVQSAIRM
-681 FAHKAGMKLVAAS
+681 FAAKAGMRLVAAG
-694 ADIDISALK
+694 ADIDIKALK

-721 TISAKEEVVINGG
+721 TIQAKEEVVINGG
-734 SSYSRWNSGGIE
+734 SSYSRWSSGGIE
-746 HGTSGTWREHASVHS
+746 HGTAGTWREHAAVHS
-761 LVGPASEGKPS
+761 LVGPANDGKPA
-772 LPNPTPLPRGQLDLY
+772 LPNPPPVPKGQLDLY
-787 HQYIKQSGEKRQG
+787 HQYIKPTGEKRQG
-800 VAQGDYTV
+800 VAQGDFTV
-808 VDSEGGTHAGTLD
+808 VDSEGGTHAGTFD

-826 SVAGLPIGTAKV
+826 TVSGLPIGTAKV

-846 PWDEGSYFGTPDEWK
+846 PWEEGSYYGTPEDWK
-861 AKGATAGGGGE
+861 AKGATGAAAGGAGG
-872 SGSGVSGIGAEGGMG
+872 GVSGISGISGLVGNAAGLAG
-887 SALGAVG
+887 SAG
-894 TGAMNGAQGL
+894 
-904 LAGGGNALGA
+904 GA
-914 AGALAGVAGLSSKA
+914 AGALAGVAGMGSKA
-928 AGAIGQVTQAAGVA
+928 ASALNQVTQAAGVA
-942 QQAVSAAQAV
+942 QQAVGAAQAI

-966 AASGMAIQA
+966 AATGMAIQA

-989 VMSGAV
+989 VMSGIAS
-995 NGGMNGV
+995 GGMKQPGIAT
-1002 VNGAVN
+1002 AVAN
-1008 GTVNGAVNGAVG
+1008 
-1020 GAAGALKPGV
+1020 P
-1030 STVAGNALPAGRT
+1030 VATGRT
-1043 PGFMG
+1043 PGFAG

>member
-1 MNRRVTIQTPLG
+1 MSRRVSIQTPLG

-35 ELLGNSNAL
+35 ELLGSSNGI

-58 ETEGGVRHLGG
+58 ETEGGVRYLGG

-82 HSFYRLRLRPW
+82 HSFYRLQLRPW

-106 QAKSVPDILMEVLAT
+106 QGKSVPDIVMEVLGS
-121 YGYPVEKKLTRAD
+121 YGYPIEKKLTRGD

-147 DFDFVARLCELEGI
+147 DFNFVSRLCELEGL
-161 YFYFRH
+161 YFHFRH
-167 EAAQHVLVFADDI
+167 EASQHVLVFADDI
-180 AGSHSPLPGGE
+180 ANSHNPLPGGE

-203 AGGPGQR
+203 GQR

-217 TAEDV
+217 IAEEV

-250 HDHDSHEQ
+250 HDHDAYEQ
-258 YEWPGGFTQ
+258 YEWPGGFVQ

-281 QLSQRSRV
+281 QLSQRNRV

-318 LLVGVSYHLQETL
+318 LLVGVSYHLQENL
-331 QASEGKEGT
+331 QASEGADGT

-345 RFAFDAQATSYP
+345 RFAFEAQPTSYA
-357 WRPARTTARP
+357 WRPQRTTPRP

-375 MVVGPQGEQIWTDQ
+375 KVVGPAGEEIWTDQ

-398 WDRLGQ
+398 WDRIGQ

-420 GSTFGMTSVPRIGM
+420 GTTFGMTSVPRIGM

-482 RSNHLVLD
+482 RGNHIVLD
-490 DTQGKIQAQ
+490 DTAGKIQAQ

-523 QEPRG
+523 KEPRG

-537 HGALRAAK
+537 HGAVRSAK

-552 PRVNAQAHTTDMGET
+552 ARANAQAHMTDMGET
-567 VARLTQARD
+567 VGRLTQARD
-576 LHEGLSEAA
+576 MHEGLSEVARGA
-585 QAAKAHEAG
+585 QAHDAG
-594 DQDEVTQGLKEQNDA
+594 DQDEVTEILKEQNDA
-609 IKGQGGG
+609 IRGQGG
-616 NSAQGE
+616 NREQGD
-622 FPELQEPHLVL
+622 FPEFQEPHLTL
-633 ASKAGIQSAAQG
+633 ASARGLQTVAQG
-645 STHIASNEHNAV
+645 STHIVSSEHTAL

-664 VSAGKSFL
+664 VSAGKSLL
-672 VSAKNAVRM
+672 VSVQSAIRL
-681 FAHKAGMKLVAAS
+681 FAAKAGMRLVAAS
-694 ADIDISALK
+694 ADIDIKALK

-721 TISAKEEVVINGG
+721 TIQAKEEVVINGG
-734 SSYSRWNSGGIE
+734 SSYSRWSSGGIE
-746 HGTSGTWREHASVHS
+746 HGTSGTWREHAAVHS
-761 LVGPASEGKPS
+761 LVGPASEGKPA
-772 LPNPTPLPRGQLDLY
+772 LPNPPQVPKGQLDLY
-787 HQYIKQSGEKRQG
+787 HQYIKPTGEKHQG
-800 VAQGDYTV
+800 VAQGDFTV

-846 PWDEGSYFGTPDEWK
+846 PWEEGSYFGTPQDWK
-861 AKGATAGGGGE
+861 GKAPAGGGFDAAGAA
-872 SGSGVSGIGAEGGMG
+872 SGVSGLLGG
-887 SALGAVG
+887 
-894 TGAMNGAQGL
+894 
-904 LAGGGNALGA
+904 AGGGA
-914 AGALAGVAGLSSKA
+914 AAALAGVAGTGSKA
-928 AGAIGQVTQAAGVA
+928 ASLLGQASEAAATA
-942 QQAVSAAQAV
+942 QQAVGAAQAIR
-952 QQGGAKALLGQASQ
+952 QGGAKAMLGQARQ
-966 AASGMAIQA
+966 AATGMATQA
-975 AGAKLGPMGVPITG
+975 AGARLGPMGAPVTAIAN
-989 VMSGAV
+989 MA
-995 NGGMNGV
+995 
-1002 VNGAVN
+1002 
-1008 GTVNGAVNGAVG
+1008 G
-1020 GAAGALKPGV
+1020 GAAKGGLPAAAGTPAL
-1030 STVAGNALPAGRT
+1030 AGRT

>member
-1 MNRRVTIQTPLG
+1 MSRRVSIQTPLG

-35 ELLGNSNAL
+35 ELLGSSNGI

-58 ETEGGVRHLGG
+58 ETEGGVRYLGG

-82 HSFYRLRLRPW
+82 HSFYRLQLRPW

-106 QAKSVPDILMEVLAT
+106 QGKSVPDIVMEVLGS
-121 YGYPVEKKLTRAD
+121 YGYPIEKKLTRGD

-147 DFDFVARLCELEGI
+147 DFNFVSRLCELEGL
-161 YFYFRH
+161 YFHFRH
-167 EAAQHVLVFADDI
+167 EASQHVLVFADDI
-180 AGSHSPLPGGE
+180 ANSHSPLPGGE

-203 AGGPGQR
+203 GQR

-217 TAEDV
+217 IAEEV

-250 HDHDSHEQ
+250 HDHDAYEQ
-258 YEWPGGFTQ
+258 YEWPGGFVQ

-281 QLSQRSRV
+281 QLSQRNRV

-318 LLVGVSYHLQETL
+318 LLVGVSYHLQENL
-331 QASEGKEGT
+331 QASEGADGT

-345 RFAFDAQATSYP
+345 RFAFEAQPTSYA
-357 WRPARTTARP
+357 WRPQRTTPRP

-375 MVVGPQGEQIWTDQ
+375 KVVGPAGEEIWTDQ

-398 WDRLGQ
+398 WDRIGQ

-420 GSTFGMTSVPRIGM
+420 GTTFGMTSVPRIGM

-482 RSNHLVLD
+482 RGNHIVLD
-490 DTQGKIQAQ
+490 DTAGKIQAQ

-523 QEPRG
+523 KEPRG

-537 HGALRAAK
+537 HGAVRSAK

-552 PRVNAQAHTTDMGET
+552 ARANAQAHMTDMGET
-567 VARLTQARD
+567 VGRLTQARD
-576 LHEGLSEAA
+576 MHEGLSEVARGA
-585 QAAKAHEAG
+585 QAHDAG
-594 DQDEVTQGLKEQNDA
+594 DQDEVTEILKAQNDA
-609 IKGQGGG
+609 IRGQGG
-616 NSAQGE
+616 NREQGD
-622 FPELQEPHLVL
+622 FPEFQEPHLTL
-633 ASKAGIQSAAQG
+633 ASARGLQTVAQG
-645 STHIASNEHNAV
+645 STHIVSSEHTAL

-664 VSAGKSFL
+664 VSAGKSLL
-672 VSAKNAVRM
+672 VSVQSAIRL
-681 FAHKAGMKLVAAS
+681 FAAKAGMRLVAAS
-694 ADIDISALK
+694 ADIDIKALK

-721 TISAKEEVVINGG
+721 TIQAKEEVVINGG
-734 SSYSRWNSGGIE
+734 SSYSRWSSGGIE
-746 HGTSGTWREHASVHS
+746 HGTSGTWREHAAVHS
-761 LVGPASEGKPS
+761 LVGPASEGKPA
-772 LPNPTPLPRGQLDLY
+772 LPNPPQVPKGQLDLY
-787 HQYIKQSGEKRQG
+787 HQYIKPTGEKHQG
-800 VAQGDYTV
+800 VAQGDFTV
-808 VDSEGGTHAGTLD
+808 VDSEGGTHSGTLD

-846 PWDEGSYFGTPDEWK
+846 PWEEGSYFGTPQDWK
-861 AKGATAGGGGE
+861 GKAPAGGGFDAAGAA
-872 SGSGVSGIGAEGGMG
+872 SGVSGLLGG
-887 SALGAVG
+887 
-894 TGAMNGAQGL
+894 
-904 LAGGGNALGA
+904 AGGGA
-914 AGALAGVAGLSSKA
+914 AAALAGVAGTGSKA
-928 AGAIGQVTQAAGVA
+928 ASLLGQASEAAATA
-942 QQAVSAAQAV
+942 QQAVGAAQAIR
-952 QQGGAKALLGQASQ
+952 QGGAKAMLGQARQ
-966 AASGMAIQA
+966 AATGMAAQA
-975 AGAKLGPMGVPITG
+975 AGARLGPMGAPVTAIANMAGG
-989 VMSGAV
+989 VAK
-995 NGGMNGV
+995 GGLP
-1002 VNGAVN
+1002 A
-1008 GTVNGAVNGAVG
+1008 
-1020 GAAGALKPGV
+1020 AAGTPAL
-1030 STVAGNALPAGRT
+1030 AGRT

>member
-1 MNRRVTIQTPLG
+1 MSRRVSIQTPLG

-35 ELLGNSNAL
+35 ELLGSSNGI

-58 ETEGGVRHLGG
+58 ETEGGVRYLGG

-82 HSFYRLRLRPW
+82 HSFYRLQLRPW

-106 QAKSVPDILMEVLAT
+106 QGKSVPDIVMEVLGS
-121 YGYPVEKKLTRAD
+121 YGYPIEKKLTRGD

-147 DFDFVARLCELEGI
+147 DFNFVSRLCELEGL
-161 YFYFRH
+161 YFHFRH
-167 EAAQHVLVFADDI
+167 EASQHVLVFADDI
-180 AGSHSPLPGGE
+180 ANSHNPLPGGE

-203 AGGPGQR
+203 GQR

-217 TAEDV
+217 IAEEV

-250 HDHDSHEQ
+250 HDHDAYEQ
-258 YEWPGGFTQ
+258 YEWPGGFVQ

-281 QLSQRSRV
+281 QLSQRNRV

-318 LLVGVSYHLQETL
+318 LLVGVSYHLQENL
-331 QASEGKEGT
+331 QASEGADGT

-345 RFAFDAQATSYP
+345 RFAFEAQPTSYA
-357 WRPARTTARP
+357 WRPQRTTPRP

-375 MVVGPQGEQIWTDQ
+375 KVVGPAGEEIWTDQ

-398 WDRLGQ
+398 WDRIGQ

-420 GSTFGMTSVPRIGM
+420 GTTFGMTSVPRIGM

-482 RSNHLVLD
+482 RGNHIVLD
-490 DTQGKIQAQ
+490 DTAGKIQAQ

-523 QEPRG
+523 KEPRG

-537 HGALRAAK
+537 HGAVRSAK

-552 PRVNAQAHTTDMGET
+552 ARANAQAHMTDMGET
-567 VARLTQARD
+567 VGRLTQARD
-576 LHEGLSEAA
+576 MHEGLSEVARGA
-585 QAAKAHEAG
+585 QAHDAG
-594 DQDEVTQGLKEQNDA
+594 DQDEVTEILKAQNDA
-609 IKGQGGG
+609 IRGQGG
-616 NSAQGE
+616 NREQGD
-622 FPELQEPHLVL
+622 FPEFQEPHLTL
-633 ASKAGIQSAAQG
+633 ASARGLQTVAQG
-645 STHIASNEHNAV
+645 STHIVSSEHTAL

-664 VSAGKSFL
+664 VSAGKSLL
-672 VSAKNAVRM
+672 VSVQSAIRL
-681 FAHKAGMKLVAAS
+681 FAAKAGMRLVAAS
-694 ADIDISALK
+694 ADIDIKALK

-721 TISAKEEVVINGG
+721 TIQAKEEVVINGG
-734 SSYSRWNSGGIE
+734 SSYSRWSSGGIE
-746 HGTSGTWREHASVHS
+746 HGTSGTWREHAAVHS
-761 LVGPASEGKPS
+761 LVGPASEGKPA
-772 LPNPTPLPRGQLDLY
+772 LPNPPQVPKGQLDLY
-787 HQYIKQSGEKRQG
+787 HQYIKPTGEKHQG
-800 VAQGDYTV
+800 VAQGDFTV

-846 PWDEGSYFGTPDEWK
+846 PWEEGSYFGTPQDWK
-861 AKGATAGGGGE
+861 GKAPAGGGFDAAGAA
-872 SGSGVSGIGAEGGMG
+872 SGVSGLLGG
-887 SALGAVG
+887 
-894 TGAMNGAQGL
+894 
-904 LAGGGNALGA
+904 AGGGA
-914 AGALAGVAGLSSKA
+914 AAALAGVAGTGSKA
-928 AGAIGQVTQAAGVA
+928 ASLLGQASEAAATA
-942 QQAVSAAQAV
+942 QQAVGAAQAIR
-952 QQGGAKALLGQASQ
+952 QGGAKAMLGQARQ
-966 AASGMAIQA
+966 AATGMATQA
-975 AGAKLGPMGVPITG
+975 AGARLGPMGAPVTAIANMAGG
-989 VMSGAV
+989 VAK
-995 NGGMNGV
+995 GGLP
-1002 VNGAVN
+1002 A
-1008 GTVNGAVNGAVG
+1008 
-1020 GAAGALKPGV
+1020 AAGTPAL
-1030 STVAGNALPAGRT
+1030 AGRT

>member
-1 MNRRVTIQTPLG
+1 MTRRVTIQTPAG

-35 ELLGNSNAL
+35 ELLGNSNNI
-44 DPKALLGKA
+44 DPKTLLGKA
-53 ATVAV
+53 TTVSV
-58 ETEGGVRHLGG
+58 ETEGGVRYLSG
-69 IATRFGLQQEDAR
+69 IATRFGLEQEDAR
-82 HSFYRLRLRPW
+82 HSFYRMRLRPW

-106 QAKSVPDILMEVLAT
+106 QGKSVPDIVMEVLGS
-121 YGYPVEKKLTRAD
+121 YGYPIEKKLTRGD

-147 DFDFVARLCELEGI
+147 DFNFVSRLCELEGL
-161 YFYFRH
+161 YFHFRH
-167 EAAQHVLVFADDI
+167 EASQHVLVFADDI
-180 AGSHSPLPGGE
+180 ANSHNPLPGGE

-203 AGGPGQR
+203 GQR

-217 TAEDV
+217 IAEEV

-250 HDHDSHEQ
+250 HDHDAYEQ
-258 YEWPGGFTQ
+258 YEWPGGFVQ

-281 QLSQRSRV
+281 QLSQRNRV

-318 LLVGVSYHLQETL
+318 LLVGVSYHLQENL
-331 QASEGKEGT
+331 QASEGADGT

-345 RFAFDAQATSYP
+345 RFAFEAQPTSYA
-357 WRPARTTARP
+357 WRPPRTTPRP

-375 MVVGPQGEQIWTDQ
+375 KVVGPAGEEIWTDQ

-398 WDRLGQ
+398 WDRIGQ

-420 GSTFGMTSVPRIGM
+420 GTTFGMTSVPRIGM

-482 RSNHLVLD
+482 RGNHIVLD
-490 DTQGKIQAQ
+490 DTAGKIQAQ

-523 QEPRG
+523 KEPRG

-537 HGALRAAK
+537 HGAVRSAK

-552 PRVNAQAHTTDMGET
+552 ARANAQAHMTDMGET
-567 VARLTQARD
+567 VGRLTQARD
-576 LHEGLSEAA
+576 MHEGLSEVARGA
-585 QAAKAHEAG
+585 QAHDAG
-594 DQDEVTQGLKEQNDA
+594 DQDEVTEILKAQNDA
-609 IKGQGGG
+609 IRGQGG
-616 NSAQGE
+616 NREQGD
-622 FPELQEPHLVL
+622 FPEFQEPHLTL
-633 ASKAGIQSAAQG
+633 ASARGLQTVAQG
-645 STHIASNEHNAV
+645 STHIVSSEHTAL

-664 VSAGKSFL
+664 VSAGKSLL
-672 VSAKNAVRM
+672 VSVQSAIRL
-681 FAHKAGMKLVAAS
+681 FAAKAGMRLVAAS
-694 ADIDISALK
+694 ADIDIKALK

-721 TISAKEEVVINGG
+721 TIQAKEEVVINGG
-734 SSYSRWNSGGIE
+734 SSYSRWSSGGIE
-746 HGTSGTWREHASVHS
+746 HGTSGTWREHAAVHS
-761 LVGPASEGKPS
+761 LVGPASEGKPA
-772 LPNPTPLPRGQLDLY
+772 LPNPPQVPKGQLDLY
-787 HQYIKQSGEKRQG
+787 HQYIKPTGEKHQG
-800 VAQGDYTV
+800 VAQGDFTV

-846 PWDEGSYFGTPDEWK
+846 PWEEGSYFGTPQDWK
-861 AKGATAGGGGE
+861 GKAPAGGGFDAAGAA
-872 SGSGVSGIGAEGGMG
+872 SGVSGLLGG
-887 SALGAVG
+887 
-894 TGAMNGAQGL
+894 
-904 LAGGGNALGA
+904 AGGGA
-914 AGALAGVAGLSSKA
+914 AAALAGVAGTGSKA
-928 AGAIGQVTQAAGVA
+928 ASLLGQASEAAATA
-942 QQAVSAAQAV
+942 QQAVGAAQAIR
-952 QQGGAKALLGQASQ
+952 QGGAKAMLGQARQ
-966 AASGMAIQA
+966 AATGMATQA
-975 AGAKLGPMGVPITG
+975 AGARLGPMGAPVTAIANMAGG
-989 VMSGAV
+989 VAK
-995 NGGMNGV
+995 GGLP
-1002 VNGAVN
+1002 A
-1008 GTVNGAVNGAVG
+1008 
-1020 GAAGALKPGV
+1020 AAGTPAL
-1030 STVAGNALPAGRT
+1030 AGRT

>member
-1 MNRRVTIQTPLG
+1 MSRRVSIQTPLG

-35 ELLGNSNAL
+35 ELLGSSNGI

-58 ETEGGVRHLGG
+58 ETEGGVRYLGG

-82 HSFYRLRLRPW
+82 HSFYRLQLRPW

-106 QAKSVPDILMEVLAT
+106 QGKSVPDIVMEVLGS
-121 YGYPVEKKLTRAD
+121 YGYPIEKKLTRGD

-147 DFDFVARLCELEGI
+147 DFNFVSRLCELEGL
-161 YFYFRH
+161 YFHFRH
-167 EAAQHVLVFADDI
+167 EASQHVLVFADDI
-180 AGSHSPLPGGE
+180 ANSHNPLPGGE

-203 AGGPGQR
+203 GQR

-217 TAEDV
+217 IAEEV

-250 HDHDSHEQ
+250 HDHDAYEQ
-258 YEWPGGFTQ
+258 YEWPGGFVQ

-281 QLSQRSRV
+281 QLSQRNRV

-318 LLVGVSYHLQETL
+318 LLVGVSYHLRENL
-331 QASEGKEGT
+331 QASEGADGT

-345 RFAFDAQATSYP
+345 RFAFEAQPTSYA
-357 WRPARTTARP
+357 WRPQRTTPRP

-375 MVVGPQGEQIWTDQ
+375 KVVGPAGEEIWTDQ

-398 WDRLGQ
+398 WDRIGQ

-420 GSTFGMTSVPRIGM
+420 GTTFGMTSVPRIGM

-482 RSNHLVLD
+482 RGNHIVLD
-490 DTQGKIQAQ
+490 DTAGKIQAQ

-523 QEPRG
+523 KEPRG

-537 HGALRAAK
+537 HGAVRSAK

-552 PRVNAQAHTTDMGET
+552 ARANAQAHMTDMGET
-567 VARLTQARD
+567 VGRLTQARD
-576 LHEGLSEAA
+576 MHEGLSEVARGA
-585 QAAKAHEAG
+585 QAHDAG
-594 DQDEVTQGLKEQNDA
+594 DQDEVTEILKAQNDA
-609 IKGQGGG
+609 IRGQGG
-616 NSAQGE
+616 NREQGD
-622 FPELQEPHLVL
+622 FPEFQEPHLTL
-633 ASKAGIQSAAQG
+633 ASARGLQTVAQG
-645 STHIASNEHNAV
+645 STHIVSSEHTAL

-664 VSAGKSFL
+664 VSAGKSLL
-672 VSAKNAVRM
+672 VSVQSAIRL
-681 FAHKAGMKLVAAS
+681 FAAKAGMRLVAAS
-694 ADIDISALK
+694 ADIDIKALK
-703 DSVNV
+703 DSINL

-721 TISAKEEVVINGG
+721 TIQAKEEVVINGG
-734 SSYSRWNSGGIE
+734 SSYSRWSSGGIE
-746 HGTSGTWREHASVHS
+746 HGTSGTWREHAAVHS
-761 LVGPASEGKPS
+761 LVGPASEGKPA
-772 LPNPTPLPRGQLDLY
+772 LPNPPQVPKGQLDLY
-787 HQYIKQSGEKRQG
+787 HQYIKPTGEKHQG
-800 VAQGDYTV
+800 VAQGDFTV
-808 VDSEGGTHAGTLD
+808 VDSEGGTHSGTLD

-846 PWDEGSYFGTPDEWK
+846 PWEEGSYFGTPQDWK
-861 AKGATAGGGGE
+861 GKAPAGGGFDAAGAA
-872 SGSGVSGIGAEGGMG
+872 SGVSGLLGG
-887 SALGAVG
+887 
-894 TGAMNGAQGL
+894 
-904 LAGGGNALGA
+904 AGGGA
-914 AGALAGVAGLSSKA
+914 AAALAGVAGTGSKA
-928 AGAIGQVTQAAGVA
+928 ASLLGQASEAAATA
-942 QQAVSAAQAV
+942 QQAVGAAQAIR
-952 QQGGAKALLGQASQ
+952 QGGAKAMLGQARQ
-966 AASGMAIQA
+966 AATGMATQA
-975 AGAKLGPMGVPITG
+975 AGARLGPMGAPVTAIAN
-989 VMSGAV
+989 MA
-995 NGGMNGV
+995 
-1002 VNGAVN
+1002 
-1008 GTVNGAVNGAVG
+1008 G
-1020 GAAGALKPGV
+1020 GAAKGGLPAAAGTPAL
-1030 STVAGNALPAGRT
+1030 AGRT

>member
-1 MNRRVTIQTPLG
+1 MSRRVSIQTPLG
-13 EALQFRQLVGREA
+13 EALQLRQLVGREA

-35 ELLGNSNAL
+35 DLLGNSNGL
-44 DPKALLGKA
+44 EPKALLGKA
-53 ATVAV
+53 ATVV
-58 ETEGGVRHLGG
+58 LETEGGVRYLGG
-69 IATRFGLQQEDAR
+69 IATRFGLQEEDAR
-82 HSFYRLRLRPW
+82 SSFYRLRLRPW

-106 QAKSVPDILMEVLAT
+106 QGKSVPDILTEVLGS
-121 YGYPVEKKLTRAD
+121 YGHPVEKKLTRAD

-147 DFDFVARLCELEGI
+147 DFDFVSRLCELEGI
-161 YFYFRH
+161 YYYFRH
-167 EAAQHVLVFADDI
+167 EAAQHVLVFADDM

-203 AGGPGQR
+203 GQR

-217 TAEDV
+217 IAEEV

-250 HDHDSHEQ
+250 HDHDSYEQ

-289 TGRSNL
+289 TGRANL
-295 RELATGHTL
+295 RELAPGHTL
-304 RLTGHPRADQNQQY
+304 RLSGHPKADQNRQY

-331 QASEGKEGT
+331 QASEGAQGT

-345 RFAFDAQATSYP
+345 RFAFDAQPTSYP
-357 WRPARTTARP
+357 WRPARTTPKP

-375 MVVGPQGEQIWTDQ
+375 MVVGPQGEQIWTDA

-398 WDRLGQ
+398 WDRIGQ
-404 DNENSSCWV
+404 ENENSSCWV
-413 RVSTAWA
+413 RVSTAWGGA
-420 GSTFGMTSVPRIGM
+420 TFGMTSVPRIGM

-446 YPIVTGCVHNA
+446 HPIVTGCVHNA

-537 HGALRAAK
+537 HGAVRAAR
-545 GLLVTTE
+545 GLLLTTE
-552 PRVNAQAHTTDMGET
+552 PRANAQAHTTDMGET
-567 VARLTQARD
+567 VARLTQGRD
-576 LHEGLSEAA
+576 LHEGLSQAA
-585 QAAKAHEAG
+585 QEAKAHEAG
-594 DQDEVTQGLKEQNDA
+594 DQDEVTQELKAQNEA
-609 IKGQGGG
+609 IKGQGAGDR
-616 NSAQGE
+616 AQGE
-622 FPELQEPHLVL
+622 FPEFQAPHLTL
-633 ASKAGIQSAAQG
+633 ASKEGIQTAAQG
-645 STHIASNEHNAV
+645 STHVVSNEHNAL

-672 VSAKNAVRM
+672 ASAKNAVRL
-681 FAHKAGMKLVAAS
+681 FAHKAGMKLVAAG

-708 LAKLNITQTANKI
+708 LAKLNITHTASRI

-734 SSYSRWNSGGIE
+734 SSYSRWSAGGIE
-746 HGTSGTWREHASVHS
+746 HGTSGTWREHAAVHS

-772 LPNPTPLPRGQLDLY
+772 LPNPAPLPKGQLDLY
-787 HQYIKQSGEKRQG
+787 HQYVKPTGEKRQG
-800 VAQGDYTV
+800 VAQGDFTV
-808 VDSEGGTHAGTLD
+808 VDSEGGSHAGTLD

-846 PWDEGSYFGTPDEWK
+846 PWDEGSYFGTPEDWK
-861 AKGATAGGGGE
+861 ARSAGSAEPTGAGGG
-872 SGSGVSGIGAEGGMG
+872 VSGTGGA
-887 SALGAVG
+887 A
-894 TGAMNGAQGL
+894 GL
-904 LAGGGNALGA
+904 LAGASGLLGGVGGVGGVASMGSAAGA
-914 AGALAGVAGLSSKA
+914 AAALAGVAGVGSNA
-928 AGAIGQVTQAAGVA
+928 AGALARVTQAASLA
-942 QQAVSAAQAV
+942 QQTVGAAQSF

-966 AASGMAIQA
+966 AATGMAMQA
-975 AGAKLGPMGVPITG
+975 AGARLGPMGAPVT
-989 VMSGAV
+989 GAV
-995 NGGMNGV
+995 TGALGGMKLPKPDAGPASA
-1002 VNGAVN
+1002 AVA
-1008 GTVNGAVNGAVG
+1008 T
-1020 GAAGALKPGV
+1020 
-1030 STVAGNALPAGRT
+1030 AGRT
-1043 PGFMG
+1043 PGFTG

>member
-1 MNRRVTIQTPLG
+1 MSRRVSIQTPLG

-35 ELLGNSNAL
+35 ELLGSSNGI

-58 ETEGGVRHLGG
+58 ETEGGVRYLGG

-82 HSFYRLRLRPW
+82 HSFYRLQLRPW

-106 QAKSVPDILMEVLAT
+106 QGKSVPDIVMEVLGS
-121 YGYPVEKKLTRAD
+121 YGYPIEKKLTRGD

-147 DFDFVARLCELEGI
+147 DFNFVSRLCELEGL
-161 YFYFRH
+161 YFHFRH
-167 EAAQHVLVFADDI
+167 EASQHVLVFADDI
-180 AGSHSPLPGGE
+180 ANSHNPLPGGE

-203 AGGPGQR
+203 GQR

-217 TAEDV
+217 IAEEV

-250 HDHDSHEQ
+250 HDHDAYEQ
-258 YEWPGGFTQ
+258 YEWPGGFVQ

-281 QLSQRSRV
+281 QLSQRNRV

-318 LLVGVSYHLQETL
+318 LLVGVSYHLRENL
-331 QASEGKEGT
+331 QASEGADGT

-345 RFAFDAQATSYP
+345 RFAFEAQPTSYA
-357 WRPARTTARP
+357 WRPPRTTPRP

-375 MVVGPQGEQIWTDQ
+375 KVVGPAGEEIWTDQ

-398 WDRLGQ
+398 WDRIGQ

-420 GSTFGMTSVPRIGM
+420 GTTFGMTSVPRIGM

-482 RSNHLVLD
+482 RGNHIVLD
-490 DTQGKIQAQ
+490 DTAGKIQAQ

-523 QEPRG
+523 KEPRG

-537 HGALRAAK
+537 HGAVRSAK

-552 PRVNAQAHTTDMGET
+552 ARANAQAHMTDMGET
-567 VARLTQARD
+567 VGRLTQARD
-576 LHEGLSEAA
+576 MHEGLSEVARGA
-585 QAAKAHEAG
+585 QAHDAG
-594 DQDEVTQGLKEQNDA
+594 DQDEVTEILKAQNDA
-609 IKGQGGG
+609 IRGQGG
-616 NSAQGE
+616 NREQGD
-622 FPELQEPHLVL
+622 FPEFQEPHLTL
-633 ASKAGIQSAAQG
+633 ASARGLQTVAQG
-645 STHIASNEHNAV
+645 STHIVSSEHTAL

-664 VSAGKSFL
+664 VSAGKSLL
-672 VSAKNAVRM
+672 VSVQSAIRL
-681 FAHKAGMKLVAAS
+681 FAAKAGMRLVAAS
-694 ADIDISALK
+694 ADIDIKALK

-721 TISAKEEVVINGG
+721 TIQAKEEVVINGG
-734 SSYSRWNSGGIE
+734 SSYSRWSSGGIE
-746 HGTSGTWREHASVHS
+746 HGTSGTWREHAAVHS
-761 LVGPASEGKPS
+761 LVGPASEGKPA
-772 LPNPTPLPRGQLDLY
+772 LPNPPQVPKGQLDLY
-787 HQYIKQSGEKRQG
+787 HQYIKPTGEKHQG
-800 VAQGDYTV
+800 VAQGDFTV

-846 PWDEGSYFGTPDEWK
+846 PWEEGSYFGTPQDWK
-861 AKGATAGGGGE
+861 GKAPAGGGFDAAGAA
-872 SGSGVSGIGAEGGMG
+872 SGVSGLLGG
-887 SALGAVG
+887 
-894 TGAMNGAQGL
+894 
-904 LAGGGNALGA
+904 AGGGA
-914 AGALAGVAGLSSKA
+914 AAALAGVAGTGSKA
-928 AGAIGQVTQAAGVA
+928 ASLLGQASEAAATA
-942 QQAVSAAQAV
+942 QQAVGAAQAIR
-952 QQGGAKALLGQASQ
+952 QGGAKAMLGQARQ
-966 AASGMAIQA
+966 AATGMATQA
-975 AGAKLGPMGVPITG
+975 AGARLGPMGAPVTAIANMAGG
-989 VMSGAV
+989 VAK
-995 NGGMNGV
+995 GGLP
-1002 VNGAVN
+1002 
-1008 GTVNGAVNGAVG
+1008 T
-1020 GAAGALKPGV
+1020 AAGTPAL
-1030 STVAGNALPAGRT
+1030 AGRT

>member
-1 MNRRVTIQTPLG
+1 MSRRVSIQTPLG

-35 ELLGNSNAL
+35 ELLGSSNGI

-58 ETEGGVRHLGG
+58 ETEGGVRYLGG

-82 HSFYRLRLRPW
+82 HSFYRLQLRPW

-106 QAKSVPDILMEVLAT
+106 QGKSVPDIVMEVLGS
-121 YGYPVEKKLTRAD
+121 YGYPIEKKLTRGD

-147 DFDFVARLCELEGI
+147 DFNFVSRLCELEGL
-161 YFYFRH
+161 YFHFRH
-167 EAAQHVLVFADDI
+167 EASQHVLVFADDI
-180 AGSHSPLPGGE
+180 ANSHNPLPGGE
-191 EVRYHPLEKSGM
+191 EVRYQPLEKSGM
-203 AGGPGQR
+203 GQR

-217 TAEDV
+217 IAEEV

-250 HDHDSHEQ
+250 HDHDAYEQ
-258 YEWPGGFTQ
+258 YEWPGGFVQ

-281 QLSQRSRV
+281 QLSQRNRV

-318 LLVGVSYHLQETL
+318 LLVGVSYHLQENL
-331 QASEGKEGT
+331 QASEGADGT

-345 RFAFDAQATSYP
+345 RFAFEAQPTSYA
-357 WRPARTTARP
+357 WRPPRTTPRP

-375 MVVGPQGEQIWTDQ
+375 KVVGPAGEEIWTDQ

-398 WDRLGQ
+398 WDRIGQ

-420 GSTFGMTSVPRIGM
+420 GTTFGMTSVPRIGM

-482 RSNHLVLD
+482 RGNHIVLD
-490 DTQGKIQAQ
+490 DTAGKIQAQ

-523 QEPRG
+523 KEPRG

-537 HGALRAAK
+537 HGAVRSAK

-552 PRVNAQAHTTDMGET
+552 ARANAQAHMTDMGET
-567 VARLTQARD
+567 VGRLTQARD
-576 LHEGLSEAA
+576 MHEGLSEVARGA
-585 QAAKAHEAG
+585 QAHDAG
-594 DQDEVTQGLKEQNDA
+594 DQDEVTEILKAQNDA
-609 IKGQGGG
+609 IRGQGG
-616 NSAQGE
+616 NREQGD
-622 FPELQEPHLVL
+622 FPEFQEPHLTL
-633 ASKAGIQSAAQG
+633 ASARGLQTVAQG
-645 STHIASNEHNAV
+645 STHIVSSEHTAL

-664 VSAGKSFL
+664 VSAGKSLL
-672 VSAKNAVRM
+672 VSVQSAIRL
-681 FAHKAGMKLVAAS
+681 FAAKAGMRLVAAS
-694 ADIDISALK
+694 ADIDIKALK

-721 TISAKEEVVINGG
+721 TIQAKEEVVINGG
-734 SSYSRWNSGGIE
+734 SSYSRWSSGGIE
-746 HGTSGTWREHASVHS
+746 HGTSGTWREHAAVHS
-761 LVGPASEGKPS
+761 LVGPASEGKPA
-772 LPNPTPLPRGQLDLY
+772 LPNPPQVPKGQLDLY
-787 HQYIKQSGEKRQG
+787 HQYIKPTGEKHQG
-800 VAQGDYTV
+800 VAQGDFTV

-846 PWDEGSYFGTPDEWK
+846 PWEEGSYFGTPQDWK
-861 AKGATAGGGGE
+861 GKAPAGGGFDAAGAA
-872 SGSGVSGIGAEGGMG
+872 SGVSGLLGG
-887 SALGAVG
+887 
-894 TGAMNGAQGL
+894 
-904 LAGGGNALGA
+904 AGGGA
-914 AGALAGVAGLSSKA
+914 AAALAGVAGTGSKA
-928 AGAIGQVTQAAGVA
+928 ASLLGQASEAAATA
-942 QQAVSAAQAV
+942 QQAVGAAQAIR
-952 QQGGAKALLGQASQ
+952 QGGAKAMLGQARQ
-966 AASGMAIQA
+966 AATGMATQA
-975 AGAKLGPMGVPITG
+975 AGARLGPMGAPVTAIANMAGG
-989 VMSGAV
+989 VAK
-995 NGGMNGV
+995 GGLP
-1002 VNGAVN
+1002 A
-1008 GTVNGAVNGAVG
+1008 
-1020 GAAGALKPGV
+1020 AAGTPAL
-1030 STVAGNALPAGRT
+1030 AGRT